1 MRIMVLFDLPVLTEK
16 QRRDYREFRKYLLK
30 AGFFMMQESVYCKLV
45 QNAGVA
51 DVVQESI
58 RKNKP
63 GEGLVQILR
72 VTEKQFATV
81 ADTTDSNKPPH
92 DGMIYDVNE
101 GTWIDM
107 PEVHPDGFDRSAAE
121 EVWSYVNAERTA
133 AGLNALTWDEDIYN
147 FACQRAQAIVSD
159 FSHNGCGNYGENI
172 ALNSAGSAYRI
183 HMQWKILHWKKVKTV
198 VERYPAMPM
207 DRRQKQL

>member
-72 VTEKQFATV
+72 VAEKQFA
-81 ADTTDSNKPPH
+81 K
-92 DGMIYDVNE
+92 ME
-101 GTWIDM
+101 
-107 PEVHPDGFDRSAAE
+107 
-121 EVWSYVNAERTA
+121 YV
-133 AGLNALTWDEDIYN
+133 
-147 FACQRAQAIVSD
+147 V
-159 FSHNGCGNYGENI
+159 GENKS
-172 ALNSAGSAYRI
+172 LVLDTDERLV
-183 HMQWKILHWKKVKTV
+183 IL
-198 VERYPAMPM
+198 
-207 DRRQKQL
+207 

>member
-1 MRIMVLFDLPVLTEK
+1 MSYRYMRIMVLFDLPVLTEK

-72 VTEKQFATV
+72 VTEKQFA
-81 ADTTDSNKPPH
+81 K
-92 DGMIYDVNE
+92 ME
-101 GTWIDM
+101 
-107 PEVHPDGFDRSAAE
+107 
-121 EVWSYVNAERTA
+121 YV
-133 AGLNALTWDEDIYN
+133 
-147 FACQRAQAIVSD
+147 V
-159 FSHNGCGNYGENI
+159 GENKS
-172 ALNSAGSAYRI
+172 LVLDTDGRLV
-183 HMQWKILHWKKVKTV
+183 IL
-198 VERYPAMPM
+198 
-207 DRRQKQL
+207 

>member
-1 MRIMVLFDLPVLTEK
+1 MSYRYMRIMVLFDLPVLTEK

-72 VTEKQFATV
+72 VTEKQFA
-81 ADTTDSNKPPH
+81 K
-92 DGMIYDVNE
+92 ME
-101 GTWIDM
+101 
-107 PEVHPDGFDRSAAE
+107 
-121 EVWSYVNAERTA
+121 YV
-133 AGLNALTWDEDIYN
+133 
-147 FACQRAQAIVSD
+147 V
-159 FSHNGCGNYGENI
+159 GENKSLVLD
-172 ALNSAGSAYRI
+172 ADERLV
-183 HMQWKILHWKKVKTV
+183 IL
-198 VERYPAMPM
+198 
-207 DRRQKQL
+207 

>member
-1 MRIMVLFDLPVLTEK
+1 MRIMVLFDLPILTEK

-72 VTEKQFATV
+72 VTEKQFA
-81 ADTTDSNKPPH
+81 K
-92 DGMIYDVNE
+92 ME
-101 GTWIDM
+101 
-107 PEVHPDGFDRSAAE
+107 
-121 EVWSYVNAERTA
+121 YV
-133 AGLNALTWDEDIYN
+133 
-147 FACQRAQAIVSD
+147 V
-159 FSHNGCGNYGENI
+159 GENKS
-172 ALNSAGSAYRI
+172 LVLDTDERLV
-183 HMQWKILHWKKVKTV
+183 IL
-198 VERYPAMPM
+198 
-207 DRRQKQL
+207 

>member
-72 VTEKQFATV
+72 VTEKQFA
-81 ADTTDSNKPPH
+81 K
-92 DGMIYDVNE
+92 ME
-101 GTWIDM
+101 
-107 PEVHPDGFDRSAAE
+107 
-121 EVWSYVNAERTA
+121 YV
-133 AGLNALTWDEDIYN
+133 I
-147 FACQRAQAIVSD
+147 
-159 FSHNGCGNYGENI
+159 GENKS
-172 ALNSAGSAYRI
+172 LVLDTDERLV
-183 HMQWKILHWKKVKTV
+183 IL
-198 VERYPAMPM
+198 
-207 DRRQKQL
+207 